1 MGSGGRRVVVEC
13 IGGGDPIASPAV
25 PDAAASAI
33 ARLVRR
39 ALGAEVA
46 TIEPVPPGLGSRR
59 FYRVAL
65 ELRGDSRQLPA
76 SVMARLDSPEDPSL
90 RPIGVAP
97 EPPLEPIRSLLEERG
112 LPVPARYAGD
122 SEAGLEL
129 LEDVGSHSL
138 EGAAEALDAET
149 LHSCYAEACGL
160 LPHLQ
165 RISASP
171 QRAAAFGRRLDSAL
185 FAYKAEQVIAWTLP
199 WAFGREPRQSEA
211 KAVRAAFSH
220 IADECRGAPER
231 LAHRDFKAA
240 NLHMR
245 PATEVPGRLVMI
257 DLQGA
262 FLAPPEYD
270 LVCLLRDSHVELAEA
285 WVRELLA
292 AVRPE
297 LPDAPDPESFE
308 RRFTLLTL
316 SRNGKDLSRYLYAAR
331 ARGDERYLRLL
342 PRAAATLRAATR
354 QAAPWDPRLTRLA
367 EIFEALEAAPLE
379 PSCEP

>member
-1 MGSGGRRVVVEC
+1 VGECNEAGGRSA
-13 IGGGDPIASPAV
+13 GPDV

-33 ARLVRR
+33 AQLVRR
-39 ALGAEVA
+39 ALGAEVVRL
-46 TIEPVPPGLGSRR
+46 ELVPPGLGSRR

-65 ELRGDSRQLPA
+65 ERRGDTRDLPA
-76 SVMARLDSPEDPSL
+76 SVMARIDSPEDPTL
-90 RPIGVAP
+90 RPTGVAP

-112 LPVPARYAGD
+112 LPVPARYAADPG
-122 SEAGLEL
+122 AGLEL

-138 EGAAEALDAET
+138 EWAAEALDAET
-149 LHSCYAEACGL
+149 LRSCYAEACGL
-160 LPHLQ
+160 LPRLQ

-171 QRAAAFGRRLDSAL
+171 QRAAAFGRRLDDAL
-185 FAYKAEQVIAWTLP
+185 FDYKAEQVIAWTLP
-199 WAFGREPRQSEA
+199 WAFGRQPRQSEV

-220 IADECRGAPER
+220 IADVCRGAPER
-231 LAHRDFKAA
+231 LAHRDYKAA
-240 NLHMR
+240 NLHLR
-245 PATEVPGRLVMI
+245 QGVEAPGRLVMI

-285 WVRELLA
+285 WVGELLA
-292 AVRPE
+292 AVRSE

-308 RRFTLLTL
+308 RRFALLTL

-331 ARGDERYLRLL
+331 SRGDERYLRLL
-342 PRAAATLRAATR
+342 PRAAATLRAAAR
-354 QAAPWDPRLTRLA
+354 QTAPWDPRLARLA
-367 EIFEALEAAPLE
+367 DIFEALESAPLE